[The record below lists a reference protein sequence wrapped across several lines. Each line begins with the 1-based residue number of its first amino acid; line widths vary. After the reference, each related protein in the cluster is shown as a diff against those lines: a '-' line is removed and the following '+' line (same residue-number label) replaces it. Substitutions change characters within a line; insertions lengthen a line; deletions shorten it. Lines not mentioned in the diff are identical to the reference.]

1 MTETTTADSMAH
13 ETMSPAAV
21 ADRHLAAYGEP
32 DPIRRRALLEAAW
45 VPGGAL
51 IDPPLDAAAGH
62 DQLDDLFATVQSHYP
77 DHRFRRTTAVDVH
90 HDFGRYGWEL
100 VGPDGA
106 VVFGGVDVVDFAPD
120 GRLTR
125 VVGFLG
131 SLPVA
136 D

>member
-1 MTETTTADSMAH
+1 MSEMTLPD
-13 ETMSPAAV
+13 TMTPTAV

-45 VPGGAL
+45 ISEGTL
-51 IDPPLDAAAGH
+51 TDPPLDAATGH

-77 DHRFRRTTAVDVH
+77 DHRFRRTTDVDVH

-100 VGPDGA
+100 VGPDGT

-120 GRLTR
+120 GRLAR

-131 SLPVA
+131 DLPAA

>member
-1 MTETTTADSMAH
+1 MTETTLPD
-13 ETMSPAAV
+13 TMTLDTMTPTAV
-21 ADRHLAAYGEP
+21 ADRHLSAYGES

-62 DQLDDLFATVQSHYP
+62 EQLDDLFATVQSHYP
-77 DHRFRRTTAVDVH
+77 GHTFRRTSEVDVH
-90 HDFGRYGWEL
+90 HEFGRYGWEL
-100 VGPDGA
+100 AGPDGA

-120 GRLTR
+120 GRLAR

-131 SLPVA
+131 ELPMA
-136 D
+136 G

>member
-1 MTETTTADSMAH
+1 MELVVTETTLSD
-13 ETMSPAAV
+13 TMNPTAV

-51 IDPPLDAAAGH
+51 VDPPLDAATGH
-62 DQLDDLFATVQSHYP
+62 EQLDDLFATVQSHYP
-77 DHRFRRTTAVDVH
+77 DHRFQRTTAVDVH
-90 HDFGRYGWEL
+90 HQFGRYGWEL
-100 VGPDGA
+100 VAPDGS

-120 GRLTR
+120 GRLSR

-131 SLPVA
+131 ELAPA
-136 D
+136 A